1 MLSTGKPPG
10 TGTWGGTGTSPGSGD
25 GNWAAVPT
33 EGAHG
38 ASLGADGGV
47 SAPVAS
53 GTVVIQTAT

>member
-1 MLSTGKPPG
+1 MSTGKPPG
-10 TGTWGGTGTSPGSGD
+10 TGTWGGSTTSPGSGD
-25 GNWAAVPT
+25 GSWAAAPT

-47 SAPVAS
+47 LAAVAS